1 MRTIAEQEIKPVQ
14 VGEAQAPLG
23 PTGPAET
30 FGEVDLRELLR
41 KVWRRKGVIFG
52 TVVLLTAL
60 AGIVVFQLTPRYSA
74 ETVLMIEA
82 RQSRVVDLEAVLEG
96 LPAGQDTI
104 ASETEV
110 IRSRGLAEK
119 VIARLGLDRDP
130 EFNETLRPPGWFEEL
145 TESMGI
151 PVKDWIAS
159 LRGARDE
166 EDLSEEAI
174 REQERVRVVDAFLE
188 NLDVAS
194 VRRSFII
201 KVEFTAE
208 SPQTAATVANTMADL
223 YIVEQLEAKFEATKR
238 ATSWLNERVASLRET
253 VDITERAVE
262 EYRSKSGLL
271 ESKGTT
277 LTSQQV
283 SELNTQLILAKAGS
297 AEAEARL
304 TQINKQMSSVN
315 GVDSVAEVLDSL
327 LIQRLREQEATVD
340 RKAAELSQEYG
351 ERHPKLINV
360 RAEAR
365 DLRAKIHGEVN
376 KIIKGLENEVG
387 IARAR
392 EASLKRSFESLK
404 RRIATSN
411 TAEVNLRA
419 LEREAQANRLLL
431 ETMLTR
437 FKETRAQEDLEAQR
451 PDARVISRADAP
463 ELPSFPKKKL
473 ILALA
478 LVGSFFIGLLLV
490 FAIEQLD
497 HGFRSGE
504 QIEQQTG
511 FPILGLIPKLT
522 GLRRFGKA
530 PQDQILEHPTS
541 ALAESIRTL
550 HTSILLSHVDRP
562 PRRILIA
569 SALPEEGKTTIAVCL
584 ARMLA
589 KSGKK
594 VLLIDTDLRRP
605 GVHVALGMLQRPG
618 LVDLL
623 SGHATREE
631 VVRKDKATGAH
642 VITAGHATT
651 NAPNILSSEQMKALL
666 VELGLAYDLVILD
679 SPPILAVSDARILAC
694 EVDRTVF
701 IVRWAE
707 TRREVAAT
715 ALRQLTSSGAEL
727 AGVLLTM
734 VDVRKHARYG
744 YGDSGYYYGPAR
756 KYYTG

>member
-1 MRTIAEQEIKPVQ
+1 MRTIAEQEIEPVQ

-23 PTGPAET
+23 PVGPAET

-52 TVVLLTAL
+52 TVTLLTAL

-96 LPAGQDTI
+96 LPAGQETI
-104 ASETEV
+104 ASETAV

-130 EFNETLRPPGWFEEL
+130 EFNERLRPPGWFEEL

-151 PVKDWIAS
+151 PVKEWMAS
-159 LRGARDE
+159 LRGARDK

-174 REQERVRVVDAFLE
+174 RERERVRVVDAFLE

-194 VRRSFII
+194 VRRSLII
-201 KVEFTAE
+201 KVGFTAE
-208 SPQTAATVANTMADL
+208 SPQTAATVANTLADL

-262 EYRSKSGLL
+262 EYRRKSGLL
-271 ESKGTT
+271 ASKGTT

-283 SELNTQLILAKAGS
+283 SELNTQLILAKAGR

-304 TQINKQMSSVN
+304 TQINKQMSSVD

-437 FKETRAQEDLEAQR
+437 FKETRAQEDMEAQR
-451 PDARVISRADAP
+451 PDARVISRADVP
-463 ELPSFPKKKL
+463 ELSSFPKKKL

-511 FPILGLIPKLT
+511 LPILGLIPKLT

-530 PQDQILEHPTS
+530 PQDHILEHPMS
-541 ALAESIRTL
+541 ALAESFRTL

-569 SALPEEGKTTIAVCL
+569 SALPKEGKTAVAVCL
-584 ARMLA
+584 ARVLA

-605 GVHVALGMLQRPG
+605 GVHEALGMLQTPG

-642 VITAGHATT
+642 VITAGHATS

-666 VELGLAYDLVILD
+666 MELGLAYDLVILD
-679 SPPILAVSDARILAC
+679 SPPVLAVSDARILAC

-707 TRREVAAT
+707 TRREVAVT
-715 ALRQLTSSGAEL
+715 ALRQLTSAGAEL
-727 AGVLLTM
+727 AGVLLSM